1 MSSVGFRMAEASD
14 LPAIVALLADDELGA
29 GREQVGEVVAGAY
42 VRAFEAI
49 DGDPNHELIVATN
62 AHGAVIGVA
71 QLTFIPTLTQEGMLR
86 AQIEGVRVSSASR
99 GLGLGEALIRDMIDR
114 AGARG
119 ARVVQLTTDKRRGR
133 ALRFYE
139 RLGFRGTH
147 EGLKLRLEPDARRP
161 RDPREDTTLGGRWT
175 GGTDGG
181 GV

>member
-29 GREQVGEVVAGAY
+29 MREQVGEEVAGAY

-49 DGDPNHELIVATN
+49 DADPNHELIVATN
-62 AHGAVIGVA
+62 AHGVVIGVA

-161 RDPREDTTLGGRWT
+161 RDPREDTTLGGRWA